1 MISKIIIT
9 LAVIMTCM
17 WVLSNRNTQSE
28 LREIPNPVVEKR
40 KKHMRIAVF
49 AFMAIMVIAASIMIY
64 LELES
69 RGG

>member
-1 MISKIIIT
+1 MLSKILIT

-17 WVLSNRNTQSE
+17 WVLSNRGAQSE

-49 AFMAIMVIAASIMIY
+49 AFMAIMVIAAMVLIY
-64 LELES
+64 FEIDS
-69 RGG
+69 R